1 MEKKKA
7 FSLRSVALIMATV
20 LLASACSKT
29 EHRVVQKDDT
39 VTLRSVT
46 MFGGSD
52 ANAAV
57 YEQLWQG
64 FVEEHPNIR
73 IIDESRTSDEQWKAE
88 VAADFC
94 AGNEPDVLQFFTD
107 ATANQLIRM
116 DKFVTVEEIR
126 EYYPDYAKD
135 TYPWAL
141 EQVAN
146 SDGVMRAVPTTGFW
160 EGLYCNSDL
169 FEKYHVDYPTD
180 WESFQRAVRIFN
192 QHGIVPVAC
201 SLSEVPHYWVEH
213 FMLYCA
219 GEESCTQIPE
229 KVPQEWCRA
238 LSMFQEMHEME
249 AFPPNADIVS
259 NDYVRSMFINKE
271 AAMILEG
278 NWFLASIEDQK
289 NTIVIPFPQVENSAE
304 AYGVA
309 IGGMSSGFYITKR
322 AFNNPQKRDAV
333 VQYVMA
339 QTNEKA
345 VQKYWEHGGGT
356 ARAATP
362 VNPLESQTTL
372 TLSVNEFLTESQK
385 QVLPLDARMDPA
397 AYSTL
402 ISGIVEIYN
411 GASPQDLWEKVLAI
425 NARSED

>member
-64 FVEEHPNIR
+64 FVVEHPNIR

-94 AGNEPDVLQFFTD
+94 AGNEPDVLQ
-107 ATANQLIRM
+107 
-116 DKFVTVEEIR
+116 
-126 EYYPDYAKD
+126 
-135 TYPWAL
+135 
-141 EQVAN
+141 
-146 SDGVMRAVPTTGFW
+146 
-160 EGLYCNSDL
+160 
-169 FEKYHVDYPTD
+169 KYHVDYPTD

-219 GEESCTQIPE
+219 GEESCMQIPE

-411 GASPQDLWEKVLAI
+411 GASPQDLWESVLAI